1 MFDIG
6 FSEMIMLA
14 AIALVAIG
22 PKQLPEVARTVG
34 RMINEFKRASG
45 DFTRTLVDARE
56 STNQIVS
63 EARKN
68 IFEPQIEPQIEPQ
81 KEAAAQT
88 TEASQSRAQENQM
101 SFELDEVPS
110 GQRKDS

>member
-68 IFEPQIEPQIEPQ
+68 IFEPQIEPQ